1 MNWLTSRIDLCIG
14 YNSLSDTRDD
24 SKYRST
30 QTDEDDSQ
38 STKHV
43 KDKPKGVRTWTWVCT
58 ILVVEQL

>member
-24 SKYRST
+24 SEYRST

-43 KDKPKGVRTWTWVCT
+43 KDKPKGARTWTWVCT